1 MLSCLNISLNDILFQ
16 LKVSYQMPGLIEA
29 IAARKIIMNSA
40 REAGIQVDIT
50 SLQQAA
56 DSLRLANNLLKAED
70 TWAWLQKHH
79 LTLEEFEQLAET
91 NLLSAQLAN
100 HLFADKVEPF
110 FYEHQLDYLAAV
122 TYEVV
127 LDDEDVACEL
137 FYALIEREISFQEVA
152 RKYIKNPELRRAGGY
167 RGVRYRTNFPA
178 EIAALVFAANPPQ
191 LLKPIVTSQGV
202 HLLSVEEIIQPE
214 LNQQLHFKIMTDLF
228 SAWLKEQI
236 AEIEIV
242 TQFEPDSSY
251 SQTVPELLKLA

>member
-1 MLSCLNISLNDILFQ
+1 MLNFLNISLQDIIFQ
-16 LKVSYQMPGLIEA
+16 LKVSYQIPGLVEA
-29 IAARKIIMNSA
+29 IATRKIIVDA
-40 REAGIQVDIT
+40 AQKAGITVDIS

-91 NLLSAQLAN
+91 NLLSAKLASY
-100 HLFADKVEPF
+100 LFADKVEPF
-110 FYEHQLDYLAAV
+110 FYEHHLDYLAAV

-127 LDDEDVACEL
+127 LDDEDVASEI

-152 RKYIKNPELRRAGGY
+152 RKYIQNPELRRAGGY
-167 RGVRYRTNFPA
+167 RGVRYRTDFQA

-214 LNQQLHFKIMTDLF
+214 LNQQLRFKIMADLF
-228 SAWLKEQI
+228 STWLKEQI
-236 AEIEIV
+236 TELEIV
-242 TQFEPDSSY
+242 TNFEADSY
-251 SQTVPELLKLA
+251 PQTLPELLKLA